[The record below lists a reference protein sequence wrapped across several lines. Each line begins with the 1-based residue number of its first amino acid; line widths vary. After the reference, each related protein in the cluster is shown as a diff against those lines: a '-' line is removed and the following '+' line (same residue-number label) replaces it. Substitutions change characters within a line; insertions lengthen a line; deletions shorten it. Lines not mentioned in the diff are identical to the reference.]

1 MGEVPFA
8 RIFDH
13 QFFLIMSSGN
23 LPEDQN
29 VGKGQRPGLTYVQVT
44 AQHQFEIDHWAGFG
58 WWVSD
63 CEQNQV

>member
-44 AQHQFEIDHWAGFG
+44 AQHQFEIDH
-58 WWVSD
+58 
-63 CEQNQV
+63 